1 MLLNNKNKNLI
12 DHPVIRY
19 LFKLMAVCLIAL
31 GVLNTAYGEEIDLDY
46 EKMQYDAI
54 QDEDFDLLVPTR
66 FNCPLAYQGP
76 SNWSLQENRQKIEAI
91 ICQLN
96 SLSFRDNFFYSLYRA
111 IIKGNPK
118 LKERAKKIMEAML
131 IERDNQYETC
141 GCEFFSWTTVTMLA
155 EGRIVRDYISGVYDD
170 FIYQMVSFL
179 YENDKTLFK
188 RIFGKD
194 KFFSDFVEKY
204 PTYNKY
210 NKNNNEEKLKMQKLY
225 NEYANEFKKTHN
237 GFSCS
242 IDFRC
247 FYALLAASD
256 RMNFEDG
263 TLNIVFEDEKDYA
276 KAKKEYNSLYPYA
289 IDISFRSV
297 PKISP
302 SFQCKTKDKSLIDFE
317 LPRVGFEDII
327 CASDL
332 LAYKDNLFS
341 SLYETILIKGNPN
354 LKMGAR
360 DISRGM
366 VEEINDKCGS
376 HFQPPYGRALVLAD
390 PTAVIGSFHYCIA
403 KTYDDYTLQLASFLY
418 QNDQVLFNQIFKDSQ
433 KSPTPYYS
441 EFFKNYIL
449 YPKPSEE
456 EYEHPSK
463 EKQIQLKEID
473 DAFTEQFSTASL
485 VNHLN
490 YYSLGDIYSF
500 NKYPLLFGYYLDN
513 YSFIVNLI
521 ADGLI
526 NPNGSL
532 KAADGLIK
540 PNGSLKAAGGLKKNN
555 DY

>member
-1 MLLNNKNKNLI
+1 MYQDKNLI
-12 DHPVIRY
+12 DHPMKRY

-31 GVLNTAYGEEIDLDY
+31 GVLNTAYGEKINKDFEY
-46 EKMQYDAI
+46 AKMAYDDVI
-54 QDEDFDLLVPTR
+54 QDEDSDILVIPTR
-66 FNCPLAYQGP
+66 FDCPQSYQKP
-76 SNWSLQENRQKIEAI
+76 SNWSFQENRRKNEAI
-91 ICQLN
+91 ICKLN
-96 SLSFRDNFFYSLYRA
+96 HLSFQDNFFYSLYKA

-118 LKERAKKIMEAML
+118 LTTKTQKIMEAML
-131 IERDNQYETC
+131 NKRDNQCSAPVE
-141 GCEFFSWTTVTMLA
+141 EFAKNSDVLSTLLGGAGGVESF
-155 EGRIVRDYISGVYDD
+155 ECISGVYDD

-263 TLNIVFEDEKDYA
+263 ALNIVFEDEKDYA
-276 KAKKEYNSLYPYA
+276 KAKKEYNSLYPYT
-289 IDISFRSV
+289 IDISIR
-297 PKISP
+297 PMPIISP
-302 SFQCKTKDKSLIDFE
+302 SFQCKIRDKSLEDFE
-317 LPRVGFEDII
+317 NLVDIKDRYLHIEDII

-341 SLYETILIKGNPN
+341 SLYEMILIKGNPN

-360 DISRGM
+360 EISRKMITETDNICKDNFSPGR
-366 VEEINDKCGS
+366 E
-376 HFQPPYGRALVLAD
+376 YGRAIAY
-390 PTAVIGSFHYCIA
+390 FHYCIA

-449 YPKPSEE
+449 YPKPPKK
-456 EYEHPSK
+456 EYEYPEKELEDSEK
-463 EKQIQLKEID
+463 EKQIQLKKINN
-473 DAFTEQFSTASL
+473 AFMEQFSTASL

-490 YYSLGDIYSF
+490 YYSLEDHYVLNG
-500 NKYPLLFGYYLDN
+500 YPEFVGYYLDN
-513 YSFIVNLI
+513 YSFIINLI

-532 KAADGLIK
+532 KAAD
-540 PNGSLKAAGGLKKNN
+540 SLEKKQ
-555 DY
+555 